1 MTKFND
7 FLNEQLKDPELKA
20 KYDSLEPEFK
30 FALARMETEIMAND
44 PEALRFKNVDDL
56 FKELNT

>member
-20 KYDSLEPEFK
+20 EYDALELK

-44 PEALRFKNVDDL
+44 SNALRFKNVDDL